1 MNAAAE
7 ARQSE
12 LDRAL
17 DAHELSPALAAELFA
32 VADLLAGAAPLRNS
46 LADPNLADDRRRE
59 LATGVLTGRVSAAA
73 TAVVGEAAALRWGS
87 PTGLVDALE
96 RQGARALI
104 GHAQATGRLDAV
116 EDELFRFSRTVA
128 ADPALRLALDG
139 RAAPADVRRQLVHDL
154 LALKA
159 EPVTVALAE
168 RAAVA
173 GGRTF
178 EGTLAGYLRL
188 AAAARQRA
196 IATVTVARPLSQEQ
210 RERLQAALVSQL
222 GRQVNLQVM
231 VDPEILGGA
240 RVQVGDEVIEGTVA
254 ARLAAAEHQLNQ

>member
-17 DAHELSPALAAELFA
+17 DAHELSPALAEELFA
-32 VADLLAGAAPLRNS
+32 VADLLAGAAPLRNAV
-46 LADPNLADDRRRE
+46 ADPNVPDDRRRE
-59 LATGVLTGRVSAAA
+59 LATGVLAGRVSAAA
-73 TAVVGEAAALRWGS
+73 TAVAGEAAALKWGRA
-87 PTGLVDALE
+87 TGLVDALE

-104 GHAQATGRLDAV
+104 GYAQVTGKLDTV

-128 ADPALRLALDG
+128 ADPVLRLALDE
-139 RAAPADVRRQLVHDL
+139 RAAPVAARRQLVHDL

-188 AAAARQRA
+188 AAMARQRA
-196 IATVTVARPLSQEQ
+196 IATVTVAQPLAQAQ
-210 RERLQAALVSQL
+210 RNRLQAALVSQL
-222 GRQVNLQVM
+222 GRQVNLQVV
-231 VDPEILGGA
+231 VDPAVLGGA